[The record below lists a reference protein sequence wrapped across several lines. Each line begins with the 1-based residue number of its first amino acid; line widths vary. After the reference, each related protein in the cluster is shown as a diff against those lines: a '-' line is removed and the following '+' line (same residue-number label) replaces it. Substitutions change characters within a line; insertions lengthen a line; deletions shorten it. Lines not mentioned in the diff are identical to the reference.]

1 VRGDPSDPAA
11 PVSGAAMRA
20 WGAVRPSAGE
30 PAPRRD
36 GSAWEDAVRWY
47 RSQPGNGAAVRDNYF
62 DLPVR
67 RAAERYA
74 AGAECAAVL
83 DLLGPGDGRW
93 ILDLGAGNG
102 VTSYALARAGWR
114 VTALE
119 PDPSRE
125 VGSAAIHALAR
136 ETGLPIRVVR
146 QRGEALP
153 FREGTFDA
161 VHGRQVLHHAADLDR
176 MLAEAAR
183 VLAPGGACLFTR
195 EHVVDGPA
203 QLARFLASHP
213 LQRRY
218 GGEHAHPRARYE
230 AAIRAAGLDLARVW
244 GPLESPLNF
253 HPGTEA
259 QRRAA
264 VFRSAARSLLG
275 LGALLAW
282 SAAYRRAH
290 LRRLRAGGGAPGRLY
305 SFLAV
310 KPCAC

>member
-1 VRGDPSDPAA
+1 MRGDASGPAA
-11 PVSGAAMRA
+11 PGPGAAIRTS
-20 WGAVRPSAGE
+20 GVVRPSEGRA
-30 PAPRRD
+30 APRRT

-47 RSQPGNGAAVRDNYF
+47 RSLPGNGAAVRDNYF

-74 AGAECAAVL
+74 AGAECGAVL
-83 DLLGPGDGRW
+83 DLLGPGDGRRL
-93 ILDLGAGNG
+93 LDLGAGNG

-119 PDPSRE
+119 PDPSVE
-125 VGSAAIHALAR
+125 VGSAAIRALAR

-146 QRGEALP
+146 QTGEALP
-153 FREGTFDA
+153 FRPAAFDA

-183 VLAPGGACLFTR
+183 VLVPGGVCLFTR

-203 QLARFLASHP
+203 QLARFLAGHP
-213 LQRRY
+213 LQHRY
-218 GGEHAHPRARYE
+218 GGEHAHPRPRYE

-259 QRRAA
+259 ERRAA
-264 VFRSAARSLLG
+264 IFRSAARSFLG

-305 SFLAV
+305 SFFAV
-310 KPCAC
+310 KPCAS